1 MSSALARTRGAAPP
15 DAKPRADVVT
25 MRADRVIVARVRG
38 LPRLVAD
45 EVRRI
50 GAADRDLLTVAL
62 YHGGL
67 AEAVR
72 DERRPQA
79 RPGDLVVF
87 DHDRPYDPAVINA
100 RDVVVVVLPGTALGA
115 GAGLVRRHAARPQPC
130 ESGMRAVLAAFLA
143 RLADHLTD
151 LPGTAGAHL
160 ADALICML
168 VTAVTEITTERAGA
182 TTDLVDRIR
191 AHVLADLSDPELCV
205 ESVARRFAISPRHL
219 HELFRRRGITF
230 AAWVRYERL
239 VRIRRDLRDPAL
251 AARTATAI
259 AARWG
264 LCDTGHLSRALK
276 REFGQTATEI
286 RARA

>member
-1 MSSALARTRGAAPP
+1 
-15 DAKPRADVVT
+15 
-25 MRADRVIVARVRG
+25 MRAGRVTVARVRG

-72 DERRPQA
+72 DGRGAQA
-79 RPGDLVVF
+79 EPGDLVVF

-100 RDVVVVVLPGTALGA
+100 RDVVVVALPGTALGA
-115 GAGLVRRHAARPQPC
+115 AAGLVRRHAARPQPC
-130 ESGMRAVLAAFLA
+130 ESGMRAVLAGFLS

-151 LPGTAGAHL
+151 LPGTAGARL

-168 VTAVTEITTERAGA
+168 VTALTETTTERAGA

-191 AHVLADLSDPELCV
+191 THVLAGLSDPELCV

-259 AARWG
+259 AAR
-264 LCDTGHLSRALK
+264 
-276 REFGQTATEI
+276 
-286 RARA
+286 

>member
-1 MSSALARTRGAAPP
+1 MSSALARTRGVAPP
-15 DAKPRADVVT
+15 HADPRADVVT
-25 MRADRVIVARVRG
+25 MRAGRVIVARVRG
-38 LPRLVAD
+38 LPSLVAD
-45 EVRRI
+45 AVRRI
-50 GAADRDLLTVAL
+50 SAADRDPVTVAL

-115 GAGLVRRHAARPQPC
+115 AAGLLRRHAAVPQPC
-130 ESGMRAVLAAFLA
+130 ESGMRAILAAFLS

-168 VTAVTEITTERAGA
+168 VTAVTGITT
-182 TTDLVDRIR
+182 T
-191 AHVLADLSDPELCV
+191 
-205 ESVARRFAISPRHL
+205 
-219 HELFRRRGITF
+219 GIT
-230 AAWVRYERL
+230 
-239 VRIRRDLRDPAL
+239 
-251 AARTATAI
+251 T
-259 AARWG
+259 
-264 LCDTGHLSRALK
+264 TGITTT
-276 REFGQTATEI
+276 GITTTGI
-286 RARA
+286 TT